1 MSLRFGT
8 DGVRGVANTELS
20 PELVFSLGRAA
31 ARVLGG
37 DRFVV
42 GRDTR
47 ISGTMLEAALAAGLT
62 SEGVSVS
69 LLGVVPTPAVAFA
82 SQLDNVPG
90 AVISASHNPFA
101 DNGVK
106 FFAAGGLKL
115 PDNVERRLEAEL
127 DRLLAGASDG
137 RPVAADL
144 GVITSPTD
152 EVTAYIEHVVGSVA
166 PNAFA
171 GLSIVLDCANGAA
184 ATIGP
189 DVFRQLGARVTVI
202 AAEPTGTNIN
212 ADCGSTYPQQL
223 QARVVAEGAHLGL
236 AFDGDADRVLAV
248 DHTGALIDGDHVIA
262 ILARDLDRRAGLRD
276 HAVVVTVM
284 TNLGFRLA
292 MQAVGIDVVETAVG
306 DRYVLETLDARHLS
320 LGGEQSGH
328 VIFRDLATTGDGILT
343 GVQLLDVV
351 ARTSTSLASLASAAM
366 SRLPQVLVNVR
377 LPHKGFDLVPA
388 LASVIATVER
398 DLGESGRV
406 LVRPSGTEPLVRIM
420 VEAATPDAAQEAC
433 DRIAAVA
440 SAEIRR
446 HEFGG

>member
-8 DGVRGVANTELS
+8 DGVRGVANSELS
-20 PELVFSLGRAA
+20 PELVFALGRAA

-47 ISGTMLEAALAAGLT
+47 ISGTMLEAALSGGLT
-62 SEGVSVS
+62 HEGVSVS

-106 FFAAGGLKL
+106 FFAAGGVKL
-115 PDNVERRLEAEL
+115 PDAVERKLEAEL
-127 DRLLAGASDG
+127 DALLNAEHHGRRGLSDVG
-137 RPVAADL
+137 LV
-144 GVITSPTD
+144 TSPTS
-152 EVTAYIEHVVGSVA
+152 EVTAYVNHLLDSVA
-166 PNAFA
+166 SNAFA
-171 GLSIVLDCANGAA
+171 GMRIVLDCANGSAS
-184 ATIGP
+184 TIGP
-189 DVFRQLGARVTVI
+189 DVFRRLGASVTVI
-202 AAEPTGTNIN
+202 AAEPNGTNIN
-212 ADCGSTYPQQL
+212 AQCGSTYPQHL
-223 QARVVAEGAHLGL
+223 QSTVLAEGAQIGL

-248 DHTGALIDGDHVIA
+248 DHTGALIDGDHVMA
-262 ILARDLDRRAGLRD
+262 ILARDLDRHDRLRD

-292 MQAVGIDVVETAVG
+292 MRDVGIEVVETAVG
-306 DRYVLETLDARHLS
+306 DRYVLEALDARRLS

-328 VIFRDLATTGDGILT
+328 VIFRDIATTGDGILT

-351 ARTSTSLASLASAAM
+351 ARTATPLADLAGASM
-366 SRLPQVLVNVR
+366 TRLPQVLVNVK
-377 LPHKGFDLVPA
+377 LPRKGYDVFRA
-388 LASVIATVER
+388 LTPVITEVESE
-398 DLGESGRV
+398 LGDSGRV

-420 VEAATPDAAQEAC
+420 VEAATSEMAQRAC
-433 DRIAAVA
+433 DRIAAA
-440 SAEIRR
+440 AREALA
-446 HEFGG
+446 HQYP